1 MSAGPRRSGS
11 RADRL
16 FRALLRAFPFDFRTD
31 HARDM
36 EQTFRAQR
44 RDARDEGNTMTLIR
58 LWLDTIRDIVTTA
71 PREHVAILRQDVGYA
86 LRALRRAPVFTASA
100 VLTLAF
106 GMCAMTGMFT
116 IVNAV
121 MFRPLSVDHPEQ
133 LISISN
139 GTGSPFG
146 LSFRDLQDYR
156 GQSTVLADA
165 IGYQARAAVLNA
177 GDGAERITVEMV
189 TDNYFSMLGV
199 QPAAGRLIQP
209 DEGRARGDAPVLVLA
224 YAYWQSR
231 FDGDPSI
238 VSRSVRINGRP
249 FTIIGVASPAFRG
262 TEALV
267 RVAGYVPAWMFDTFR
282 AALGPSSILE
292 DRAVRTFT
300 VLGRLKPGVSLAQAR
315 AALDVKAAGLARDY
329 PSTHKDV
336 SLRVVPETHT
346 RPTPEIGPFLRV
358 AATAMAGLAAVLL
371 LITSANVAN
380 LLMARAAGRGR
391 EVALRAALGARRG
404 RLVRQFLTEAV
415 VLALL
420 ATLVAVP
427 IVVLAMRVL
436 HDVIA
441 GVSGIVAIDPD
452 FSVDFRVLAV
462 TLAMAI
468 GAGVVS
474 GLAAAL
480 SCCRVDLAERLK
492 SGARGAT
499 GLPRRSWGF
508 LHAGAKAG
516 ASSRFQNALVVAQV
530 ALSLTLLVS
539 GGLFVRSLDR
549 ARDVDL
555 GFDPDGL
562 LLASVRLEGYDSA
575 QQLAFYR
582 TVRDR
587 LASLPGVEQ
596 AAWIQFPPL
605 GIVGEIAEVS
615 PDDRP
620 SDPDW
625 RPPTVA
631 EAGIGPEYFATARV
645 PLLEGRSFD
654 GRDDSGEPVVIVNE
668 TLARQLWPNRSA
680 VGRRLTVDGVVCDV
694 VGVVGNGKYQNVWES
709 PRGAVFRP
717 LGQDVPALATVL
729 VRSRRALPDLAPVVR
744 ETIRQVDGDVAI
756 YDVRPMSVHLD
767 NGSAFFIF
775 RLGAFI
781 ASMFGGMGVLLASIG
796 LYGMIAYHVSQRTN
810 EIGVRMALGARA
822 ADIIRDVLVRGGR
835 TAVIGIAIGVVL
847 AGALARML
855 RTLLVGVSPF
865 DPLTYA
871 AVAFLLVSICLVAS
885 FVPARRAT
893 VVDPIIALRGD

>member
-58 LWLDTIRDIVTTA
+58 LWLDTIRDILTTA
-71 PREHVAILRQDVGYA
+71 PREHLAILRQDVGYA
-86 LRALRRAPVFTASA
+86 LRALRRAPVFAASA
-100 VLTLAF
+100 VLTLAL
-106 GMCAMTGMFT
+106 GMSAMTGMFT

-121 MFRPLSVDHPEQ
+121 MFRPLSVDQPGQ

-139 GTGSPFG
+139 RTGSPFG
-146 LSFRDLQDYR
+146 LSFLDLQDYR
-156 GQSTVLADA
+156 QQSSVLVDA
-165 IGYQARAAVLNA
+165 IGYQARMATLNA
-177 GDGAERITVEMV
+177 GDGAERISVEMV

-209 DEGRARGDAPVLVLA
+209 NEGRARGDAPVVVLA

-231 FDGDPSI
+231 FDGDPS
-238 VSRSVRINGRP
+238 VVGRSVRINGQP
-249 FTIIGVASPAFRG
+249 FTIIGVASRAFGG
-262 TEALV
+262 TETLV
-267 RVAGYVPAWMFDTFR
+267 RVAAYVPAWMFDTFR
-282 AALGPSSILE
+282 AANGPSSILE

-315 AALDVKAAGLARDY
+315 AALDVRAARLARDY

-420 ATLVAVP
+420 ASTVAVP
-427 IVVLAMRVL
+427 VVVLAMRVL
-436 HDVIA
+436 HDVLA
-441 GVSGIVAIDPD
+441 GVSGIATIDPD
-452 FSVDFRVLAV
+452 FSVDVRVLAV

-480 SCCRVDLAERLK
+480 SCCRVDLGETLK
-492 SGARGAT
+492 SGGRGAT
-499 GLPRRSWGF
+499 GSP
-508 LHAGAKAG
+508 
-516 ASSRFQNALVVAQV
+516 SRFQHALVVAQV

-539 GGLFVRSLDR
+539 GGLFLRSLDR

-587 LASLPGVEQ
+587 LASLQGVEQ

-605 GIVGEIAEVS
+605 GIVGEIAQVS

-631 EAGIGPEYFATARV
+631 EAGIGPEYFAAARV
-645 PLLEGRSFD
+645 PLLEGRVFEE
-654 GRDDSGEPVVIVNE
+654 RDDAGGPVVIVNE

-694 VGVVGNGKYQNVWES
+694 VGVVGDGKYQNVWEA

-729 VRSRRALPDLAPVVR
+729 VRSRRALADLAPVVR

-822 ADIIRDVLVRGGR
+822 ADIIRDVLVRGGSY
-835 TAVIGIAIGVVL
+835 AFIGIAIGVVL
-847 AGALARML
+847 AGVLARML
-855 RTLLVGVSPF
+855 RTLLIGVSPF

-893 VVDPIIALRGD
+893 TVDPVIALRSD